1 MLPPLHSQPSRVS
14 STTPISDIQVK
25 ANHIFGGGV
34 AKSPSSV
41 SQLPFQTTCLF
52 GPVESSAA
60 KRSLFEGPRWD
71 GTMCDADK
79 HLFGE
84 FPTSN
89 RVRIDFGLLFWA
101 CWKSHC
107 YGMLTC
113 MNEDMYKLLS
123 RSVKVTQ
130 KHHARVTSSTQI
142 QKTQEITTKGKTSG
156 TIRPKTI
163 STSALSS
170 PRTRRPF
177 IIVRVP

>member
-1 MLPPLHSQPSRVS
+1 MLPPLIAITCILNNAHKRHPSE
-14 STTPISDIQVK
+14 

-34 AKSPSSV
+34 AKSPSSL

-52 GPVESSAA
+52 GPVESSAP
-60 KRSLFEGPRWD
+60 KRSLFEGPRWMAPC
-71 GTMCDADK
+71 GADK

-84 FPTSN
+84 FSTSN
-89 RVRIDFGLLFWA
+89 RVCIGFGLLFWA

-130 KHHARVTSSTQI
+130 KHHATYPRVTSSTQI
-142 QKTQEITTKGKTSG
+142 QRLKKLSVKEKKNKWK
-156 TIRPKTI
+156 RPPQNHLHLRSLFPT
-163 STSALSS
+163 
-170 PRTRRPF
+170 
-177 IIVRVP
+177 